1 MEFTTEVYVYF
12 IGAMLIAGVVA
23 GIIAGL
29 LGVGGGIV
37 LVPVMFYL
45 FTALDFDPAVR
56 MHVAVGT
63 SLSTIVATAI
73 SSTRAHYAKQSVDIA
88 LLKSWGPWLLVGTVI
103 GMSLFSSI
111 ESVQLT
117 FVFSAITFL
126 IAVYMLLG
134 PSGKNDETGNLPKGP
149 IRWTSGIAVGGL
161 SSIMGIG
168 GGSLT
173 VPLLSF
179 YRYPIRRAVGTAAAA
194 GLVISIPGTIGA
206 FLAGLGQPN
215 LPPFSIGYV
224 NLIAFAILIPVTGYF
239 APIGA
244 RIAHSINPKY
254 LRFAFA
260 AFLFFNAVNML
271 LTALRSA

>member
-1 MEFTTEVYVYF
+1 MEFTTEIYIYF
-12 IGAMLIAGVVA
+12 IGSMLIAGVIA
-23 GIIAGL
+23 GLIAGL

-45 FTALDFDPAVR
+45 FTALDFDSDVR
-56 MHVAVGT
+56 MHVAIGT
-63 SLSTIVATAI
+63 SLSTIVATAF
-73 SSTRAHYAKQSVDIA
+73 SSTKAHYAKGGVDTA
-88 LLKSWGPWLLVGTVI
+88 LLKSWGPWLLIGTVI
-103 GMSLFSSI
+103 GMYYFSSI
-111 ESVQLT
+111 KSVQLT
-117 FVFSAITFL
+117 FVFSAMTFL
-126 IAVYMLLG
+126 IALYMLFG
-134 PSGKNDETGNLPKGP
+134 PSGQNDEKGMLPKGP
-149 IRWTSGIAVGGL
+149 VRWLSGISVGGL

-194 GLVISIPGTIGA
+194 GLVISIPGTVGA
-206 FLAGLGQPN
+206 VLAGIGQAN

-224 NLIAFAILIPVTGYF
+224 NLIAFAILIPVTGFF

-254 LRFAFA
+254 LRYAFA
-260 AFLFFNAVNML
+260 AFLFFNAINML
-271 LTALRSA
+271 ITALRG

>member
-1 MEFTTEVYVYF
+1 MEFTTEAYIYF
-12 IGAMLIAGVVA
+12 IGAILIAGIVA
-23 GIIAGL
+23 GLIAGL

-45 FTALDFDPAVR
+45 FTAMDIDPAVR

-63 SLSTIVATAI
+63 SLSTIVATAL
-73 SSTRAHYAKQSVDIA
+73 SSSRAHHSKNAVDMA
-88 LLKSWGPWLLVGTVI
+88 LLKSWGPWLLLGSII

-111 ESVQLT
+111 KSVELT
-117 FVFSAITFL
+117 FVFSGVTFL

-134 PSGKNDETGNLPKGP
+134 PSSAADEKGALPKGP
-149 IRWTSGIAVGGL
+149 IRWLSGIVVAGL

-179 YRYPIRRAVGTAAAA
+179 YRYPMRKAVGTAAAV
-194 GLVISIPGTIGA
+194 GLLIAIPGTIGA
-206 FLAGLGQPN
+206 FLAGLGKEG

-244 RIAHSINPKY
+244 RIAHAINPKY
-254 LRFAFA
+254 LRYAFA

-271 LTALRSA
+271 ITALRA

>member
-1 MEFTTEVYVYF
+1 MEFTTETYIYF
-12 IGAMLIAGVVA
+12 IGAMAIAGVFA
-23 GIIAGL
+23 GLIAGL

-45 FTALDFDPAVR
+45 FTALDFNADIR

-63 SLSTIVATAI
+63 SLSTIVATAL
-73 SSTRAHYAKQSVDIA
+73 SSSRAHYKKQAVDMA
-88 LLKSWGPWLLVGTVI
+88 LLKSWGPWLLIGTII

-111 ESVQLT
+111 KSVQLT

-134 PSGKNDETGNLPKGP
+134 PSGHADEQGELPKGP
-149 IRWTSGIAVGGL
+149 IRWFSGITVGGL

-173 VPLLSF
+173 VPLLSL
-179 YRYPIRRAVGTAAAA
+179 YRYPIRRAVGTAAAV
-194 GLVISIPGTIGA
+194 GLLISVPGTIGA
-206 FLAGLGQPN
+206 FLAGLGEPN

-224 NLIAFAILIPVTGYF
+224 NLVAFAILIPVTGFF

-254 LRFAFA
+254 LKYAFA
-260 AFLFFNAVNML
+260 AFLFFNAINML
-271 LTALRSA
+271 ITALRG